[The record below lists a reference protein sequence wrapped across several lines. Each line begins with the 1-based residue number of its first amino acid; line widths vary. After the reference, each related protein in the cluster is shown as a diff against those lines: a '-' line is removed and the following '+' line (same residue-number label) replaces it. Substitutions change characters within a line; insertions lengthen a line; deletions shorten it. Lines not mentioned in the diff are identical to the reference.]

1 MSKPAEQGGFRV
13 DTRRP
18 HSHSKRRA
26 QWRHVWAVASGMFP
40 LMALFVFLM
49 TQLTLPA
56 PERPRMYP
64 LVLGFL
70 ACGMVSLFL
79 FTIAW
84 AARNRRHEIS
94 RRNRE
99 AKYREQAE
107 LLQKERERLEARK
120 KAAEGAGTGG
130 PRA

>member
-1 MSKPAEQGGFRV
+1 MSKPVAKGGFRV

-26 QWRHVWAVASGMFP
+26 QWRHVWAVAAAMFP
-40 LMALFVFLM
+40 LMSLFVFLM
-49 TQLTLPA
+49 TQLTMPA

-70 ACGMVSLFL
+70 ACGMVALFL
-79 FTIAW
+79 FTMAW

-99 AKYREQAE
+99 KKYRIQAE
-107 LLQKERERLEARK
+107 LLQKERERLGAK
-120 KAAEGAGTGG
+120 KAAEGTAGG
-130 PRA
+130 PKA

>member
-1 MSKPAEQGGFRV
+1 M

-40 LMALFVFLM
+40 LMALFVYVM
-49 TQLTLPA
+49 TLLTMPE

-70 ACGMVSLFL
+70 ACGMVALFL
-79 FTIAW
+79 YTMAW

-99 AKYREQAE
+99 EKYRIQAE
-107 LLQKERERLEARK
+107 LLQQERARLEAK
-120 KAAEGAGTGG
+120 KAADAAGG
-130 PRA
+130 PKA

>member
-1 MSKPAEQGGFRV
+1 M

-40 LMALFVFLM
+40 LMALFVYLM
-49 TQLTLPA
+49 SCITLPGPA
-56 PERPRMYP
+56 RPKMYP

-79 FTIAW
+79 FTVAW

-99 AKYREQAE
+99 EKYRQQAA
-107 LLQKERERLEARK
+107 LLQKERERIEAK
-120 KAAEGAGTGG
+120 KAAATGAGG
-130 PRA
+130 PQA